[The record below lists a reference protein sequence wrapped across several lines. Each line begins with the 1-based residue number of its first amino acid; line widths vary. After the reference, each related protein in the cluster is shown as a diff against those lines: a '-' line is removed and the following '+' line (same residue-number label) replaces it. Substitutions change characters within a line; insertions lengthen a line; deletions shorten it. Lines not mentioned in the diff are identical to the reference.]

1 MSSPAWTQTARPV
14 QITTPLSSTLLVRS
28 FEGEEQLSGLFHYKV
43 EMASSDAALDFT
55 SIVGKSVTLT
65 MQQASG
71 DTHYVNGVVGQ
82 FRQSG
87 CDEEFAYYTADIYP
101 WLWMLTMS
109 SNCAVYQN
117 LSTPD
122 IVKKVF
128 SDLGFTDFT
137 DKLTGSYQPREYCVQ
152 YRETAFAFVSRLMEQ
167 EGIFYFF
174 THDASSHKL
183 VLADD
188 STAWTTLIGLTSARY
203 TTDQNAWT
211 SEDVISE
218 CEIEQSVTSGK
229 FATDDY
235 NFETPDTDLKA
246 SAEGP
251 DTTRSVF
258 EYPGV
263 YAKQTDGET
272 IASRR
277 LSALELPGSILR
289 GAGRCRAFYAG
300 GKFTLSGHY
309 RDTANTDYVIRTLK
323 VAGDQEHYSNSF
335 EAFPASAAYR
345 PPVTTPAPV
354 IPGTQP
360 AVVVGKAGEEI
371 WTDQYGRVK
380 VQFFWDQVGTNDENS
395 SCWIRVS
402 QPWAGKLWGGIFL
415 PRIGQ
420 EVIVAFLD
428 GNPDRPVVVGSLY
441 NASQTV
447 PYTLPDEQTKSTIK
461 SSSSKGGSGFNEIR
475 LEDKAGSEEV
485 YIHAQHD
492 MTVDVSNKL
501 STTVMKNEV
510 HKVLGL
516 RNMNVSGDENHG
528 NEGDYISEVKGKLD
542 AKVNGN
548 ETHTIQGDYSSTV
561 SGNFTLKV
569 SGNLSIDVSGSVSI
583 KAGSSFANQAGTSL
597 SNKSGTDLTND
608 AGTTLTNKAAAS
620 QTVDGGGMLTVK
632 GGLVKI
638 N

>member
-1 MSSPAWTQTARPV
+1 MASPTWTQTNRPV
-14 QITTPLSSTLLVRS
+14 QITTPLTGTLLVRS
-28 FEGEEQLSGLFHYKV
+28 FEGDEQVSGLFRYRV
-43 EMASSDAALDFT
+43 ELSSEDPALDF
-55 SIVGKSVTLT
+55 SAIIGKAVTLSVP
-65 MQQASG
+65 QASG
-71 DTHYVNGVVGQ
+71 DTHYINGVVGQ

-87 CDEEFAYYTADIYP
+87 RDGVFAYYTADIYP
-101 WLWMLTMS
+101 WLWLLTMS

-128 SDLGFTDFT
+128 TDLGFTDFT
-137 DKLTGSYQPREYCVQ
+137 DKLTGTYQPREYCVQ

-174 THDASSHKL
+174 THDTSSHKL

-188 STAWTTLIGLTSARY
+188 STAWAALTGLTSARY
-203 TTDQNAWT
+203 TTDQAAWT
-211 SEDVISE
+211 AEDVVSE
-218 CEIEQSVTSGK
+218 CELEQSVTSGK

-235 NFETPDTDLKA
+235 NFETPDTDLQA
-246 SAEGP
+246 SAEG
-251 DTTRSVF
+251 TETARSVY
-258 EYPGV
+258 EYPGL
-263 YAKQTDGET
+263 YLKQTDGET
-272 IASRR
+272 LASRR
-277 LSALELPGSILR
+277 LSALELPGNVLR
-289 GAGRCRAFYAG
+289 GGSRCRAFYAG

-309 RDTANTDYVIRTLK
+309 RDSANTDYVIRTLK
-323 VAGDQEHYSNSF
+323 VHGDQEDYSNSF
-335 EAFPASAAYR
+335 EAFPATAAYK
-345 PPVTTPAPV
+345 PPLSTPSPV

-371 WTDQYGRVK
+371 WTDQYGRIK

-402 QPWAGKLWGGIFL
+402 QPWAGKQWGGFFL

-447 PYTLPDEQTKSTIK
+447 PYALPDEQTKSTIK

-475 LEDKAGSEEV
+475 LEDKAGSEEFF
-485 YIHAQHD
+485 IHAQKD
-492 MTVDVSNKL
+492 MTINVLNKM
-501 STTVMKNEV
+501 STTVTKDELL
-510 HKVLGL
+510 KVLGL
-516 RNMNVSGDENHG
+516 RAVNVTGDESHT
-528 NEGDYISEVKGKLD
+528 NEGDVNSEIKGKVTR
-542 AKVNGN
+542 KVTGN
-548 ETHTIQGDYSSTV
+548 ESHTYESDYSSKV

-569 SGNLSIDVSGSVSI
+569 SGNLSIEASGSVSI
-583 KAGSSFANQAGTSL
+583 KAGTSL
-597 SNKSGTDLTND
+597 TNKSGTDFTND

-620 QTVDGGGMLTVK
+620 QTVDGGGMLTIK
-632 GGLVKI
+632 GGMVKI